1 MEMSEVTPQRYLS
14 TANEANLDRYGDSH
28 LGVGYTKSPAE
39 ATERYAIMLGAT
51 REQENAV
58 SLLDLGCGLAHMLDY
73 IRSHQEWNRI
83 RYTGLDLSPRYI
95 EAARERH
102 PDADLIEMDILDGD
116 AALPDYD
123 YVVINNLFN
132 YRGELSRERMLA
144 YWKRLIAAA
153 FRHCR
158 RGIAF
163 NVMSK
168 LVDWERDDLFH
179 LPFDTMSRFVA
190 AELSR
195 HFVIRHDYDAYEY
208 TVYVYRSPS
217 TS

>member
-1 MEMSEVTPQRYLS
+1 
-14 TANEANLDRYGDSH
+14 
-28 LGVGYTKSPAE
+28 
-39 ATERYAIMLGAT
+39 
-51 REQENAV
+51 
-58 SLLDLGCGLAHMLDY
+58 
-73 IRSHQEWNRI
+73 
-83 RYTGLDLSPRYI
+83 
-95 EAARERH
+95 
-102 PDADLIEMDILDGD
+102 MDILDRD

-123 YVVINNLFN
+123 YVVMNGVFN

-144 YWKRLIAAA
+144 YWKRMTVAA

-190 AELSR
+190 HELSR

-208 TVYVYRSPS
+208 TVYVY
-217 TS
+217 

>member
-1 MEMSEVTPQRYLS
+1 
-14 TANEANLDRYGDSH
+14 
-28 LGVGYTKSPAE
+28 
-39 ATERYAIMLGAT
+39 MLGAT
-51 REQENAV
+51 REQEDPV

-73 IRSHQEWNRI
+73 IRSHQEWDRI
-83 RYTGLDLSPRYI
+83 RYTGMDLSPRYI

-102 PDADLIEMDILDGD
+102 PDADLIEVDILDRD

-123 YVVINNLFN
+123 YVVMNGVFN

-144 YWKRLIAAA
+144 YWKRMTAAA

-158 RGIAF
+158 RGIVF

-190 AELSR
+190 HELSR

-217 TS
+217 IS

>member
-14 TANEANLDRYGDSH
+14 TANEANLERHGDSP
-28 LGVGYTKSPAE
+28 LGVGYKSLAE

-51 REQENAV
+51 REHEEPV

-73 IRSHQEWNRI
+73 IRSHQEWDRI
-83 RYTGLDLSPRYI
+83 RYTGLDISPRYI
-95 EAARERH
+95 EGARERH
-102 PDADLIEMDILDGD
+102 PDADLIEMDILDRA

-123 YVVINNLFN
+123 YVVINGLFN
-132 YRGELSRERMLA
+132 YRGELSHERMLA
-144 YWKRLIAAA
+144 HWKRMTAAA
-153 FRHCR
+153 FHHCR
-158 RGIAF
+158 RGLVF

-190 AELSR
+190 DELSR